1 MKGELAFSP
10 SLNSFEFFDEMKEIT
25 IKEKEN

>member
-10 SLNSFEFFDEMKEIT
+10 SLNFFAFFDEMKEIT